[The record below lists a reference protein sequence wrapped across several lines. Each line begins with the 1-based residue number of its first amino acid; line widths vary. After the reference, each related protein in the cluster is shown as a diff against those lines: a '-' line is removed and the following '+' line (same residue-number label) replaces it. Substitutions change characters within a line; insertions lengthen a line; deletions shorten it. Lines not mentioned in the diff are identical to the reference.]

1 MIMEQHELGRDWEQS
16 KQKIREQYPHVRE
29 EDLHLERG
37 KEEELLERLQEKLG
51 KTKKEIR
58 NWLHIMG

>member
-1 MIMEQHELGRDWEQS
+1 MEQKDLGKNWEES
-16 KQKIREQYPHVRE
+16 KQRIKAHYPHVKD
-29 EDLHLERG
+29 EDLNFEPG

>member
-1 MIMEQHELGRDWEQS
+1 MEQRDLSTNWEQS
-16 KQKIREQYPHVRE
+16 KQKIKREYPHVKD
-29 EDLHLERG
+29 EDLHLEPG
-37 KEEELLERLQEKLG
+37 KEEELLERLQQKLG